1 MKKIG
6 AKRGTH
12 VPPFVLTSNL
22 KGVISQLLLCLLSSL
37 FKRYRVF
44 HKKMIAFSLA
54 HVVAIASELGAL

>member
-1 MKKIG
+1 MKKSG

-22 KGVISQLLLCLLSSL
+22 NGVICLLSSL
-37 FKRYRVF
+37 FKRYRTF

-54 HVVAIASELGAL
+54 RAVAIASELEAP